1 MNREELEKENLV
13 VGIIT
18 LIVVISIFL
27 YASMSDSEASL
38 EAESDYCEMVT
49 MHIDSDGALGWPD
62 YKGIYSNACI
72 GDRG

>member
-1 MNREELEKENLV
+1 MNKDELEKENLV

-18 LIVVISIFL
+18 VITIVGIFL
-27 YASMSDSEASL
+27 YTSMSDSEESL

-49 MHIDSDGALGWPD
+49 LHINSDGALGWPD
-62 YKGIYSNACI
+62 YKGIYSNACA

>member
-1 MNREELEKENLV
+1 MNKEELEKENLV

-18 LIVVISIFL
+18 LIVVVGIFL
-27 YASMSDSEASL
+27 YASMSDSEALL

-49 MHIDSDGALGWPD
+49 MHIDSKGELGWPD
-62 YKGIYSNACI
+62 YKGIYNNVCV